1 MNTIKEKLG
10 SALGGIGLILWYAV
24 SAIVTFAPL
33 FCVLKFNF
41 FIDFLIILAI
51 LAFPLVGAVV
61 ELVIWVWSFVVAIS
75 MPFDIFMGIYYV
87 ALAIYVLTKLVPMVL
102 TLFSKTEEY

>member
-1 MNTIKEKLG
+1 M
-10 SALGGIGLILWYAV
+10 
-24 SAIVTFAPL
+24 
-33 FCVLKFNF
+33 LKFNF

>member
-33 FCVLKFNF
+33 FFVLKFNF